1 MRMYEQQL
9 AAMSSLTA
17 AANPLLAA
25 SYNPFM
31 MNPAAASAALG
42 GFGGFGALG
51 AAAGAAGMAGLGG
64 MSAADYQTALAAA
77 MTSGF
82 PGAGRFT
89 CYYSI

>member
-17 AANPLLAA
+17 ATNPLLAA

-51 AAAGAAGMAGLGG
+51 AAAGAAGLGG

>member
-9 AAMSSLTA
+9 AAMSSLT

>member
-17 AANPLLAA
+17 VANPLLAA

-51 AAAGAAGMAGLGG
+51 AAAGAAGLGG